1 MSSCKS
7 CKVEIKGDWDACP
20 LCRNPVK
27 RSETSEP
34 SPFPDIPL
42 RFQRN
47 LAIRILT
54 FISLTIVALSFLV
67 DRIRP
72 LKINLPVL
80 AAFGAISMWAI
91 VASIISKR
99 RNIAKSIVYQVAILS
114 ILAVFW
120 DYYLGWIGW
129 SLDYAI
135 PILCMSAMTAM
146 FIANRVVKL
155 KAGDYL
161 LYLLIGAVMGLIPF
175 LFIVFGW
182 VVHQIPSML
191 SIFLSLMMIAAIVI
205 FQGKE
210 ILLEL
215 QKRMHI

>member
-1 MSSCKS
+1 
-7 CKVEIKGDWDACP
+7 
-20 LCRNPVK
+20 
-27 RSETSEP
+27 
-34 SPFPDIPL
+34 
-42 RFQRN
+42 
-47 LAIRILT
+47 
-54 FISLTIVALSFLV
+54 
-67 DRIRP
+67 
-72 LKINLPVL
+72 
-80 AAFGAISMWAI
+80 
-91 VASIISKR
+91 
-99 RNIAKSIVYQVAILS
+99 
-114 ILAVFW
+114 
-120 DYYLGWIGW
+120 
-129 SLDYAI
+129 
-135 PILCMSAMTAM
+135 MSAMTAI

-215 QKRMHI
+215 QKRMHV